1 MLFRTALLSVALAGA
16 APAFGFD
23 LKTMTADERAA
34 FGAEVRAYLIAHPEV
49 LIEVSDALKA
59 QQATAQAVS
68 DQALV
73 AENAAALFSDGYS
86 YVGGNPDGDI
96 TMVEFID
103 YRCGYCRK
111 AHAGVAKLLKSDGNI
126 RYVVKEF
133 PILGD
138 ESVVASRFAIAALKV
153 AGPEAYQ
160 KINAGFYE
168 TFRGD
173 VTPETLSTF
182 AVSLGLEAA
191 PILAAMSDPDI
202 DKIIGSNHLLA
213 ASLDIS
219 GTPTFVLGNKLLRGY
234 VPDEELQAML
244 TEARSK
250 SAQP

>member
-1 MLFRTALLSVALAGA
+1 MLFRTALLSVALVGA
-16 APAFGFD
+16 APTFGFD
-23 LKTMTADERAA
+23 LATMTAEERTA

-86 YVGGNPDGDI
+86 FVGGNPDGDI
-96 TMVEFID
+96 TMVEFLD
-103 YRCGYCRK
+103 YRCSYCRK
-111 AHAGVAKLLKSDGNI
+111 AHANVANLLKTDGNI
-126 RYVVKEF
+126 RYVIKEY

-160 KINAGFYE
+160 KISAGFYE

-173 VTPETLSTF
+173 VTPETLSAF
-182 AVSLGLEAA
+182 ASSLGLDAA
-191 PILAAMSDPDI
+191 PILAAMADPEI
-202 DKIIGSNHLLA
+202 DKIISSNHLLA
-213 ASLDIS
+213 ASMEIS

-234 VPDEELQAML
+234 VPQEELQALL
-244 TEARSK
+244 TEARS
-250 SAQP
+250 AAVQP